1 MNARGRERRDCPGCE
16 KELSMSKIRRGQ
28 AVAFAAPLLFA
39 VLVCVAIPAAFAAEN
54 PPAAPATLTL
64 AEAQRLAMQNNWDL
78 LTAGGDVDAAK
89 GVEETAHEFPNPTL
103 NLTENLINV
112 DRTSRTSMG
121 NAYFDRSYDS
131 IVGLNELF
139 ELGKRGHRQ
148 DSAAA
153 GLQSARARFLDA
165 KRQLTL
171 NVANGYVA
179 AVQAEENVRILK
191 ESAATLRKEAE
202 IAAVRL
208 KAGDISVT
216 DKIQIEIAAERFDLD
231 ADSAEVAAV
240 SARIALE
247 TLLGIKQPTGQ
258 WMAVENL
265 DALAEVDAGE
275 GREPTAPRPDLVA
288 AQTAQRKAEADVR
301 LQKAAAIPDLT
312 LNAQYERQPPD
323 QPNTVGFG
331 LSLPVPFWNF
341 NLGAVHTAAAASEQS
356 RLAVEK
362 TEAQIAADVL
372 TARVTYR
379 AAKLRWR
386 AYRDSIRQR
395 SAQVRQAVAY
405 AYEKGNATLL
415 DLLSAERNDNDVRL
429 GAAQA
434 AGDTAAAAA
443 ALKAAIGGQ

>member
-1 MNARGRERRDCPGCE
+1 MQKLWLGPTFAWA
-16 KELSMSKIRRGQ
+16 LSGLIAALWGV
-28 AVAFAAPLLFA
+28 AVPAVTGAADST
-39 VLVCVAIPAAFAAEN
+39 
-54 PPAAPATLTL
+54 AAPATLSL
-64 AEAQRLAMQNNWDL
+64 AEAQRLAVQNNWDL

-89 GVEETAHEFPNPTL
+89 GVDETSREFPNPTL
-103 NLTENLINV
+103 NLSETLINV
-112 DRTSRTSMG
+112 DRTSRTTMG
-121 NAYFDRSYDS
+121 NGFFERNYDTTAGVS
-131 IVGLNELF
+131 EFF

-165 KRQLTL
+165 KRLLNL

-191 ESAATLRKEAE
+191 ASAATLRKEAE

-231 ADSAEVAAV
+231 ADTAAVAAV

-247 TLLGIKQPTGQ
+247 TLLGISQPTGQ
-258 WMAVENL
+258 WKAVETL
-265 DALAEVDAGE
+265 DALAEVEAGE
-275 GREPTAPRPDLVA
+275 GQEPAGPRPDLVA

-301 LQKAAAIPDLT
+301 SQKAMAIPDLT
-312 LNAQYERQPPD
+312 ISAQYEREPPA

-331 LSLPVPFWNF
+331 LSLPLPFWNF
-341 NLGAVHTAAAASEQS
+341 NLGAVHTAAAASEQA

-362 TEAQIAADVL
+362 TQAQIAADVL
-372 TARVTYR
+372 TARAAYR

-395 SAQVRQAVAY
+395 SAQVRLAVAY
-405 AYEKGNATLL
+405 AYEKGNASLL

-434 AGDTAAAAA
+434 ASDTAAAAA
-443 ALKAAIGGQ
+443 SLKAALGKQ